1 MEKGGDIFVTGRG
14 GGREAISGAGALLR
28 FVVVSTA
35 VDAGLGTLS
44 ASVFLVVFVFV
55 RERSMAVVVPA
66 LSA

>member
-1 MEKGGDIFVTGRG
+1 M
-14 GGREAISGAGALLR
+14 R